1 MVMHTVHVDPRV
13 TRTREKVLE
22 VVRSILDEGGPTSVT
37 YSAVAKTAGVGR
49 QTLYN
54 HWSTPEQMIRDAAL
68 EGYNGGFPTHVV
80 DAEDAIRQWLTSLAG
95 ALEERRRVA
104 AISSLIAVALH
115 GPDGDDALREMVLDR
130 IDAFDELLST
140 IGLSCSP
147 EIYARM
153 AGPLQFQVL
162 IARQPITTEMIDR
175 IAVSLAPELTPR

>member
-80 DAEDAIRQWLTSLAG
+80 DAEDAIRQGRTVG
-95 ALEERRRVA
+95 
-104 AISSLIAVALH
+104 AVA
-115 GPDGDDALREMVLDR
+115 G
-130 IDAFDELLST
+130 T
-140 IGLSCSP
+140 
-147 EIYARM
+147 
-153 AGPLQFQVL
+153 
-162 IARQPITTEMIDR
+162 
-175 IAVSLAPELTPR
+175 